1 MRNLWGSEEAAER
14 WPIRTDFGGIILL
27 GSAMVP
33 IMFTILVLMAMV
45 AVPISMAKAAWM
57 QIRGKRVN
65 VVEAGEVERG
75 IISCKSGSV
84 TSGIVTEVEGRD
96 EK

>member
-14 WPIRTDFGGIILL
+14 WPIRTDFGGIILV

-33 IMFTILVLMAMV
+33 IMFTILVLMAIV
-45 AVPISMAKAAWM
+45 AVPVGMAKAAWVR
-57 QIRGKRVN
+57 IRGKRVN
-65 VVEAGEVERG
+65 VVEAGEVEMG
-75 IISCKSGSV
+75 IISCESGSV
-84 TSGIVTEVEGRD
+84 TEVDGRD